1 MSNSFDHE
9 AEKSPEELEQEIN
22 AKRASISNLVD
33 SLESRM
39 SPGQLF
45 DQALSFTK
53 GNGGEFYSNLCTTLK
68 NNPVPTALTAVGVAW
83 LALNQNRPFN
93 PGPAHQGPGL
103 GDKLGSAVDS
113 VKGAFAT
120 AGDKLHSATDA
131 AKEKAHDLKDK
142 AYDLKDKA
150 SDFKGKAS
158 DYGHDTSQ
166 SIGASADSLRRS
178 AHDARDQVN
187 YQASA
192 LKGQFDHLLK
202 EQPLVIAAIGIAL
215 GAAIGAA
222 LPSTRKE
229 DELMGDTSDRL
240 TGAVKAKGQDVLE
253 QAKAKGQEALEE
265 VKAKGQEVLE
275 DAKDTMKQGASDND
289 KPSGGNTPGS
299 STPGGNTPSGS
310 TSGSNT
316 PGSSTSSGNMP
327 GSSTS
332 GGNTPGSSTSSG
344 NMPGSSTS
352 GGNTPGSSTSGGS
365 TPGSSTSG
373 GNTPGSSTSGGNTPG
388 GSASGGTTP
397 GGSASGKSDLSS
409 GLGFPS

>member
-1 MSNSFDHE
+1 MSNSFEHE

-53 GNGGEFYSNLCTTLK
+53 GNGGEFYNNLCTTLK
-68 NNPVPTALTAVGVAW
+68 NNPVPTALTAIGVAW

-93 PGPAHQGPGL
+93 PGPAHYGPGL

-131 AKEKAHDLKDK
+131 AKAKAHDLKDK

-150 SDFKGKAS
+150 TDLKDKAS
-158 DYGHDTSQ
+158 DYGHGTSE
-166 SIGASADSLRRS
+166 SLGASADSLRRS

-187 YQASA
+187 YQAGQ
-192 LKGQFDHLLK
+192 LKGQFDYLLK

-240 TGAVKAKGQDVLE
+240 TGAVKAKGQEVLE
-253 QAKAKGQEALEE
+253 EAKTKGQEALDE

-275 DAKDTMKQGASDND
+275 DAKETVKQGTSDRD
-289 KPSGGNTPGS
+289 KPSGGNP
-299 STPGGNTPSGS
+299 PGG
-310 TSGSNT
+310 
-316 PGSSTSSGNMP
+316 
-327 GSSTS
+327 
-332 GGNTPGSSTSSG
+332 
-344 NMPGSSTS
+344 
-352 GGNTPGSSTSGGS
+352 
-365 TPGSSTSG
+365 
-373 GNTPGSSTSGGNTPG
+373 STSGGNTPG
-388 GSASGGTTP
+388 GSASGGT
-397 GGSASGKSDLSS
+397 DMSS

>member
-1 MSNSFDHE
+1 MSNSFEHE

-22 AKRASISNLVD
+22 AKRASISSLVD

-53 GNGGEFYSNLCTTLK
+53 GNGGEFYDNLCTTLK
-68 NNPVPTALTAVGVAW
+68 NNPVPTALTAIGVAW

-93 PGPAHQGPGL
+93 PGPAHYGPGL
-103 GDKLGSAVDS
+103 GDKLGSAVDT

-120 AGDKLHSATDA
+120 AGDKLHSATGA
-131 AKEKAHDLKDK
+131 AKAKAHDLKDK
-142 AYDLKDKA
+142 AHDLKDKAVDLKDKA
-150 SDFKGKAS
+150 SD
-158 DYGHDTSQ
+158 YGHGTSE
-166 SIGASADSLRRS
+166 SLGASADSLRRS

-187 YQASA
+187 YQAGQ

-229 DELMGDTSDRL
+229 DELMGSTSDRL
-240 TGAVKAKGQDVLE
+240 TGAVKAKGQEVLE
-253 QAKAKGQEALEE
+253 EAKSKGQEALEE

-275 DAKDTMKQGASDND
+275 DAKDAVNKD
-289 KPSGGNTPGS
+289 KPSGGNP
-299 STPGGNTPSGS
+299 PGGSG
-310 TSGSNT
+310 TNNPPGGSGTGNP
-316 PGSSTSSGNMP
+316 PGGSGTGGTLS

-332 GGNTPGSSTSSG
+332 GGGTSA
-344 NMPGSSTS
+344 
-352 GGNTPGSSTSGGS
+352 GG
-365 TPGSSTSG
+365 
-373 GNTPGSSTSGGNTPG
+373 
-388 GSASGGTTP
+388 
-397 GGSASGKSDLSS
+397 ASGKTDMSS